1 MEELWDSGQPLGEK
15 RSDFLKG
22 VAPSRLTILQWMDL
36 YQEVYEEHSELNR
49 LFKKKL
55 RTWS

>member
-22 VAPSRLTILQWMDL
+22 VAPSRLTVLQWMDL
-36 YQEVYEEHSELNR
+36 YQEVYEEQSELNR
-49 LFKKKL
+49 LF
-55 RTWS
+55 